1 MKGKGL
7 ENFKGGISHRKHSIK
22 GVYRKLQSTNCPWGG
37 IIRILQSGGEGGSG

>member
-7 ENFKGGISHRKHSIK
+7 ENFKGGISHRKQSIK
-22 GVYRKLQSTNCPWGG
+22 GVYRKLTINCPWGG